1 MMEQVVSLIS
11 SVGFPIVCVMF
22 LWKYVNSTL
31 KEFTQT
37 MHENTQMLQK
47 VYEKLDAID
56 RVHDGGNAPR
66 LLLCKKTIDI

>member
-1 MMEQVVSLIS
+1 MEQVVSLIS

-22 LWKYVNSTL
+22 LWQYVNSTL

-47 VYEKLDAID
+47 VYEKLDALD
-56 RVHDGGNAPR
+56 RDSGRGQ
-66 LLLCKKTIDI
+66 

>member
-1 MMEQVVSLIS
+1 MEQVVSLIS

-37 MHENTQMLQK
+37 MHEK
-47 VYEKLDAID
+47 HADA
-56 RVHDGGNAPR
+56 PES
-66 LLLCKKTIDI
+66 L

>member
-1 MMEQVVSLIS
+1 MEQVVSLIS

-47 VYEKLDAID
+47 VYEKLDSMD
-56 RVHDGGNAPR
+56 S
-66 LLLCKKTIDI
+66 KKGE